1 MRSVTKMPSII
12 SKKKTL
18 TRRMTMGKISLD
30 TEIEA
35 AYHIVSQIDNNQ
47 GKVLKWFHNNEKI
60 FSYIQ
65 YMMTKINKSQID
77 IEFMKLYFNC
87 LDKFKNVFASSGI
100 SFNELMNR
108 ICLQLKCEQY
118 NTNEIVCRQG
128 DKGDKFFI
136 ILKGTVSVIITHEEI
151 VKMNKVDY
159 LKYLI
164 MLCFYKEK
172 ALLTKTLKINNV
184 IYNIDEK
191 DIYGLLYVFYFFKL
205 SKQFGLVKQD
215 FRMISLFLDNKKDIY
230 HYIYTILNEA
240 PESFLGILELQET
253 KIMEVYQYFNYLY
266 EKHIQTNYN
275 FDCLGDNEQYVQHV
289 MTSINNIINS
299 SHPFVVTV
307 PIEDY
312 CERIN
317 NLEHLKGEKGIAVK
331 VYKYS
336 EVTTLSEGEI
346 FGDIALRNT
355 QKKRTASIIT
365 INDCV
370 FGTLTQAAY
379 DQCFKGTQ
387 EKIRNLNCFFFIN
400 GPIFKHIK
408 QNLFEKKYYNYFA
421 LMESS
426 IGHKLISQNEKMKS
440 IYFIKKGEIEIST
453 QMTYNQLN
461 DFIIKL
467 GGKFD
472 NQKYKHLVNEFKD
485 FKDNISK
492 RKITWKICV
501 LKENEV
507 AGLNDIILDNKYIC
521 DCICSSKKVILFS
534 LEENFLSLMQED
546 KQIET
551 NIVEYVNIKR
561 KVLIDRLI
569 NLSDSFLSSYV
580 SKMKNEIPLQ
590 EKKDNSIS
598 KSRLVYMNG
607 TIHAESIRMLKTKRK
622 IKIANTEPSSMSK
635 FPNIKMTS
643 ISGNNS
649 RCNIRYNKSESY
661 YSQRRASSLK
671 NTFDNCSSSQSL
683 VKIENNKQTSF
694 IKNSS
699 FNNNYSVSDGNKAY
713 TISLRKKLISE
724 MPIEEEI
731 CKETYKVMN
740 TSYLKTTRTRKC
752 FFIPKRG
759 AIVNALKETKI
770 NFVENKTVTNNE
782 FFMKHPHLFDNIINP
797 NTKRNNDG
805 FIDCLVLDKYLEK
818 RTKEK
823 RNNAN
828 KGNFL

>member
-253 KIMEVYQYFNYLY
+253 KIMEVYQYCNYLY

-590 EKKDNSIS
+590 EKKDNVIS

-643 ISGNNS
+643 ISGNKS

>member
-590 EKKDNSIS
+590 EKKDNVIS

>member
-289 MTSINNIINS
+289 MTSINTIINS

-355 QKKRTASIIT
+355 QKK
-365 INDCV
+365 
-370 FGTLTQAAY
+370 
-379 DQCFKGTQ
+379 
-387 EKIRNLNCFFFIN
+387 
-400 GPIFKHIK
+400 
-408 QNLFEKKYYNYFA
+408 
-421 LMESS
+421 
-426 IGHKLISQNEKMKS
+426 
-440 IYFIKKGEIEIST
+440 
-453 QMTYNQLN
+453 
-461 DFIIKL
+461 
-467 GGKFD
+467 
-472 NQKYKHLVNEFKD
+472 
-485 FKDNISK
+485 
-492 RKITWKICV
+492 
-501 LKENEV
+501 ENSE
-507 AGLNDIILDNKYIC
+507 
-521 DCICSSKKVILFS
+521 
-534 LEENFLSLMQED
+534 
-546 KQIET
+546 
-551 NIVEYVNIKR
+551 
-561 KVLIDRLI
+561 
-569 NLSDSFLSSYV
+569 
-580 SKMKNEIPLQ
+580 
-590 EKKDNSIS
+590 
-598 KSRLVYMNG
+598 
-607 TIHAESIRMLKTKRK
+607 
-622 IKIANTEPSSMSK
+622 
-635 FPNIKMTS
+635 
-643 ISGNNS
+643 
-649 RCNIRYNKSESY
+649 YNK
-661 YSQRRASSLK
+661 
-671 NTFDNCSSSQSL
+671 
-683 VKIENNKQTSF
+683 NK
-694 IKNSS
+694 
-699 FNNNYSVSDGNKAY
+699 
-713 TISLRKKLISE
+713 
-724 MPIEEEI
+724 
-731 CKETYKVMN
+731 
-740 TSYLKTTRTRKC
+740 
-752 FFIPKRG
+752 
-759 AIVNALKETKI
+759 
-770 NFVENKTVTNNE
+770 
-782 FFMKHPHLFDNIINP
+782 
-797 NTKRNNDG
+797 
-805 FIDCLVLDKYLEK
+805 
-818 RTKEK
+818 
-823 RNNAN
+823 
-828 KGNFL
+828 

>member
-1 MRSVTKMPSII
+1 MRNITKMPSII
-12 SKKKTL
+12 GKKKSL

-30 TEIEA
+30 NEIET

-47 GKVLKWFHNNEKI
+47 GKVLKWFHNNDKI

-65 YMMTKINKSQID
+65 YIMTKINKSQID
-77 IEFMKLYFNC
+77 IEFMKLYFNS

-100 SFNELMNR
+100 AFNELMNR

-118 NTNEIVCRQG
+118 DMNEIVCRQG

-136 ILKGTVSVIITHEEI
+136 ILKGSVSVIITHEEI

-164 MLCFYKEK
+164 MLYFYQEK

-253 KIMEVYQYFNYLY
+253 KIMEVYQYFKYLY
-266 EKHIQTNYN
+266 DKHIQTNYN
-275 FDCLGDNEQYVQHV
+275 FDCLGDNEQYVQNV
-289 MTSINNIINS
+289 MASINNIINS
-299 SHPFVVTV
+299 SHSFLVTV

-317 NLEHLKGEKGIAVK
+317 NIEHLKGEKGIAIK

-387 EKIRNLNCFFFIN
+387 EKIRNLNCFFFVN
-400 GPIFKHIK
+400 GPIFKQIK
-408 QNLFEKKYYNYFA
+408 QNLFDKKYYNYFA

-426 IGHKLISQNEKMKS
+426 IGHKIINQNET
-440 IYFIKKGEIEIST
+440 INNVYFIKKGEIEIST

-461 DFIIKL
+461 ELIIKL
-467 GGKFD
+467 GGNINNK
-472 NQKYKHLVNEFKD
+472 KYKHLVNECKD

-492 RKITWKICV
+492 KKLTWKICV

-507 AGLNDIILDNKYIC
+507 AGLNDIMLDNKYFC
-521 DCICSSKKVILFS
+521 ECICSSKSVTLFS
-534 LEENFLSLMQED
+534 LEQKFLSLIQEE
-546 KQIET
+546 KQIEM

-561 KVLIDRLI
+561 KVLIDRLV
-569 NLSDSFLSSYV
+569 NLSDSFLVSYE

-590 EKKDNSIS
+590 ANKYNVIP

-607 TIHAESIRMLKTKRK
+607 TIHAESIRMFKTKRK
-622 IKIANTEPSSMSK
+622 IKISNTEPSSMSK
-635 FPNIKMTS
+635 FPNIKITS
-643 ISGNNS
+643 ISSNNS

-683 VKIENNKQTSF
+683 VRIENNKQTNF
-694 IKNSS
+694 YKNSS
-699 FNNNYSVSDGNKAY
+699 FNNNNSVSDGNKAY

-731 CKETYKVMN
+731 SKEAYKVMN

-759 AIVNALKETKI
+759 AIVNPLKETKI
-770 NFVENKTVTNNE
+770 SFVENKTVTKNE
-782 FFMKHPHLFDNIINP
+782 FFMKHPHLFDNIIKP
-797 NTKRNNDG
+797 NTKRKNEG

-818 RTKEK
+818 KTKK
-823 RNNAN
+823 LINKTN
-828 KGNFL
+828 KGNIL